1 MKFSD
6 PAFDFYARAAPVK
19 DRLTLPKTYHARSG
33 AIPRN
38 LLTTKGVESKIVRSP
53 HYYELVYCAVR
64 ARYKFVIA
72 ERAERTRVFK

>member
-1 MKFSD
+1 MEFSD
-6 PAFDFYARAAPVK
+6 TAFGFNARATPVK
-19 DRLTLPKTYHARSG
+19 DRLTLPKTYCGRSG
-33 AIPRN
+33 GIPRN

-53 HYYELVYCAVR
+53 HYYGLAYCVVH